1 MIRPKQHHREL
12 QYRPQA
18 AKTLR
23 QALIGFITREF
34 PRLGGPWVIE
44 LFVDKILEL
53 VDAYRIAR
61 DRLKPGQTVWQA
73 VAVDERPGYRKPMTR
88 TRQVPVVIT
97 VANQDDIADLRNNVK
112 RSQLL
117 KRALVR
123 AANDAYAQGGVL
135 TCTDLS
141 VLFHRAHSRVAEL
154 IRQYEAETGEVV
166 PRRGNIHDMGRT
178 VSHRRIICRKAYLE
192 GKPTHVIAR
201 ETCHSPEA
209 VDHYILTLA
218 RVYFATVQRG
228 MTPEETAFAIQQPL
242 SFVQQYIRLI
252 KEFAL
257 DDQRVY
263 NRTGRQW
270 SMDDDVIEP
279 PAAGDTEQN
288 ESGVLSLSKGREQ
301 EPMAS

>member
-1 MIRPKQHHREL
+1 MIRPKQHHREV

-34 PRLGGPWVIE
+34 PRLGGPWIIE

-97 VANQDDIADLRNNVK
+97 VANQDDIADLRHNVK
-112 RSQLL
+112 RSELL

-141 VLFHRAHSRVAEL
+141 VLFHRGHSRVAEL
-154 IRQYEAETGEVV
+154 IREYEAETGEVV

-201 ETCHSPEA
+201 ETSHSPEA
-209 VDHYILTLA
+209 VDNYILTLA

-242 SFVQQYIRLI
+242 SFVQQYVRLI

-263 NRTGRQW
+263 NRVGKQW

-279 PAAGDTEQN
+279 SAASDTGQN

-301 EPMAS
+301 EPMAG

>member
-1 MIRPKQHHREL
+1 MIRPKQHHREV

-23 QALIGFITREF
+23 QSLIRFITREF

-53 VDAYRIAR
+53 VDSYRIAR

-97 VANQDDIADLRNNVK
+97 VVNQDDIADLRNNVK
-112 RSQLL
+112 RSELI

-141 VLFHRAHSRVAEL
+141 VLFHFGHSRIAEL
-154 IRQYEAETGEVV
+154 IREYEAETREVV

-201 ETCHSPEA
+201 ETFHSPEA
-209 VDHYILTLA
+209 VDHYILGLA

-228 MTPEETAFAIQQPL
+228 MTPEEAAFAIQQPL
-242 SFVQQYIRLI
+242 SIVQQYVRVIE
-252 KEFAL
+252 EFDL
-257 DDQRVY
+257 DDQPVYDRV
-263 NRTGRQW
+263 GVQM
-270 SMDDDVIEP
+270 SMCDGIIEP
-279 PAAGDTEQN
+279 SFTGDAGQN
-288 ESGVLSLSKGREQ
+288 ERREQ
-301 EPMAS
+301 EPIVG